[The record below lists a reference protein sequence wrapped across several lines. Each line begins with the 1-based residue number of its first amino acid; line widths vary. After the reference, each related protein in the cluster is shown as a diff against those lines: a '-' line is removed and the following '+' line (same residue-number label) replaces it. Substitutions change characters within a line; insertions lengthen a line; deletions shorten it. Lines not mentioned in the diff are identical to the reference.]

1 MDNLPV
7 TRSWLLPLVLLGCC
21 ASLLLGA
28 AGGYQYA
35 AAKGTAALATAQA
48 AWSGVQTKSAD
59 AARHQALAAA
69 GRLIQQTLRANELE
83 AQFDQV
89 KALHAQEKQALLK
102 RIKDVTTVYIPA
114 SGTAPE
120 PLPRCVFTA
129 GFVREYNAAIGAE
142 HVPGAASASAAS
154 PVGQAP
160 QPAASADAWLRESGL
175 NQADILAHAGDWGQ
189 YCRDLS
195 AQVNGL
201 QDFVAM
207 QAEGGGS
214 EGSTDG
220 HH

>member
-1 MDNLPV
+1 MDNTPV
-7 TRSWLLPLVLLGCC
+7 TRSWLLPLVLLGCM
-21 ASLLLGA
+21 ALAAA
-28 AGGYQYA
+28 AGYRYA
-35 AAKGTAALATAQA
+35 AAKGDAALATARAGWAGIQA
-48 AWSGVQTKSAD
+48 IAAD
-59 AARHQALAAA
+59 DARHQALAAA

-83 AQFDQV
+83 AQFDHA
-89 KALHAQEKQALLK
+89 KTLHAQEKQALLK

-120 PLPRCVFTA
+120 PLPRCVFTT

-142 HVPGAASASAAS
+142 HVPGAAQASAAS
-154 PVGQAP
+154 PVGQAA

-175 NQADILAHAGDWGQ
+175 SQADILAHAGDWGQ

-201 QDFVAM
+201 LDFEAM
-207 QAEGGGS
+207 QSSADSSDGGA
-214 EGSTDG
+214 DG